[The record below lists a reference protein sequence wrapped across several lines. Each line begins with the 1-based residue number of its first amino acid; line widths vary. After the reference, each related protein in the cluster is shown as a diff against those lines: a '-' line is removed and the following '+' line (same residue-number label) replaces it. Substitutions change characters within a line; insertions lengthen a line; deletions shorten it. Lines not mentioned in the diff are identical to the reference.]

1 MPTQQLIDI
10 IIKAQDQASSTA
22 DKVDKSIQK
31 IGQTSRGLGNI
42 PGFDSLKSKLSGV
55 ASSID
60 GKFGGALTSVRN
72 KLSGF
77 RTGISTAATS
87 IRGKFGAAVDKV
99 RTKLSGL
106 SKYMQKTGSG
116 FGFLRNAASMAA
128 GMIGYDL
135 LNSIIETTRAS
146 LNARS
151 GMQAFAKRLN
161 MSATEVDTF
170 QKSLDSLQSTYKKI
184 DMDVVGQQATDMAFR
199 LGLPKQSLSELTET
213 TAIFT
218 DAMQRN
224 GRSAEDSMLAMSDA
238 MDGQFVRLKEI
249 GIGQDDLMR
258 NGWDGDINNKT
269 GLLKAMNKS
278 LKEQHYDD
286 LAKSVDTLDDAWKV
300 LSITMSNLLERV
312 LVPLTPVIVTIVN
325 GVTDFIDLIMNNPL
339 AQAVTLIGGLTIGF
353 ALLAGAISITEGG
366 IAALVM
372 GVMPGFIITLYEAA
386 AGFMAITVA
395 GAPLWAIVAVV
406 AAVALAVYELGIA
419 FGWWSDVGTMIDA
432 IWAGLNR
439 LWSAFISHPDVQAFL
454 AAMTV
459 AWNWLSAAV
468 GQAINWVMSFFQNNN
483 SGKFDFVR
491 ALING
496 IGYAWQAM
504 TFPIRLVITI
514 VRLFIST
521 MVNIYNRVSAIITNI
536 KNLFARLPGAIRGA
550 ISKLTSI
557 ITNPVQ
563 SARGRISGIVG
574 SIKSVISGITHVN
587 IGSLTSKLTAPVTN
601 AYNNI
606 AKTVSNIINK
616 IKSIPHNIPGI
627 GGAFGFDYEGMLEE
641 LSKQSGS
648 ANVYTS
654 SNESLTLDHN
664 INFSFDFTNLPE
676 GTSEETLVAML
687 RSAIT
692 DRSVINS
699 LVNSPDF
706 QALDGK
712 VKDRLLL
719 KGNRARGV

>member
-87 IRGKFGAAVDKV
+87 IRGKFGSAVDKV
-99 RTKLSGL
+99 KTKLSGL

-300 LSITMSNLLERV
+300 LSITMSNLLEKV

-372 GVMPGFIITLYEAA
+372 GAMPGFIVSLYEAA

-432 IWAGLNR
+432 IWAGVMR
-439 LWSAFISHPDVQAFL
+439 LWSAFISHPDVQGFIS
-454 AAMTV
+454 AMIPV
-459 AWNWLSAAV
+459 WNWLQYTIASV
-468 GQAINWVMSFFQNNN
+468 IKWVQSFFQNS
-483 SGKFDFVR
+483 SGEKFDFVR
-491 ALING
+491 ALIDT
-496 IGYAWQAM
+496 IGAAWKAM
-504 TFPIRLVITI
+504 TTPIRLVITVVKLVLKAI
-514 VRLFIST
+514 QNWYLTTLARVNMVKELF
-521 MVNIYNRVSAIITNI
+521 R
-536 KNLFARLPGAIRGA
+536 RLPGQIRGA
-550 ISKLTSI
+550 ISSLVSI
-557 ITNPVQ
+557 ITAPFRNAYSKITGTV
-563 SARGRISGIVG
+563 S
-574 SIKSVISGITHVN
+574 SIKSTISGITHVN

-641 LSKQSGS
+641 LNKSKS

-654 SNESLTLDHN
+654 GNESLSLDHN

-706 QALDGK
+706 QSLDGK

-719 KGNRARGV
+719 KNNRARGV

>member
-60 GKFGGALTSVRN
+60 GKFGGALTGVRN

-99 RTKLSGL
+99 KTKLSGL

-300 LSITMSNLLERV
+300 LSITMSNLLEKV

-372 GVMPGFIITLYEAA
+372 GAMPGFIVSLYEAA

-468 GQAINWVMSFFQNNN
+468 GNAINWVMSFFQNNN
-483 SGKFDFVR
+483 SGNFDFVR

-504 TFPIRLVITI
+504 TFPIRLVITV
-514 VRLFIST
+514 VRLFITT
-521 MVNIYNRVSAIITNI
+521 MVNIYNRVRTIITNI
-536 KNLFARLPGAIRGA
+536 RNLFARLPGAIRGA
-550 ISKLTSI
+550 ISGLLGI
-557 ITNPVQ
+557 ITKPF
-563 SARGRISGIVG
+563 
-574 SIKSVISGITHVN
+574 TD
-587 IGSLTSKLTAPVTN
+587 
-601 AYNNI
+601 AY
-606 AKTVSNIINK
+606 NK
-616 IKSIPHNIPGI
+616 IKGTVDSIKTKTKSITNISLSSLTDKIFGPVRDAYNKIKEKVNQIKAKIKEIPVVGDL
-627 GGAFGFDYEGMLEE
+627 ALGFDYEGMLEE
-641 LSKQSGS
+641 LNKSKS
-648 ANVYTS
+648 ANVYST
-654 SNESLTLDHN
+654 SNESLSLDHN

-706 QALDGK
+706 QSLDGK
-712 VKDRLLL
+712 VKDRLVL